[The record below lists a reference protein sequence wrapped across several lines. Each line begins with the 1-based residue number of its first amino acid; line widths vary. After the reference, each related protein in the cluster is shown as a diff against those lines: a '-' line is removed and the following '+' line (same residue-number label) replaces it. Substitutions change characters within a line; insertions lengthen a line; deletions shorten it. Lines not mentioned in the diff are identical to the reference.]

1 MTKWT
6 PGGEALTELFLEVFR
21 TNGALLSE
29 GDRIAG
35 EYGQSSARWQVL
47 GAIDAEPLT
56 VPGIA
61 REMGLTRQ
69 SVQRTVDVLEG
80 DGLVEYQNNPAHL
93 RSRLVAMTAEGRKTY
108 DAISKR
114 QADWANSLAQA
125 MGLSERQIRSAVTV
139 LEKLG
144 RTVEKR
150 PTRRKGSSK

>member
-6 PGGEALTELFLEVFR
+6 PEGEALTQLFLEVFR

-35 EYGQSSARWQVL
+35 EHGQSSARWQVL
-47 GAIDAEPLT
+47 GAIAAEALT

-61 REMGLTRQ
+61 REMGLARQ
-69 SVQRTVDVLEG
+69 SVQRTVDLLQA
-80 DGLVEYQNNPAHL
+80 DGLVEYGENPAHL
-93 RSRLVAMTAEGRKTY
+93 RSRLIAMTAKGRRTY

-114 QADWANSLAQA
+114 QAEWANRLAGE
-125 MGLSERQIRSAVTV
+125 MGVSERQIRSAVTV

-150 PTRRKGSSK
+150 PSKRRG